1 MKKILCALFLILL
14 LSSCM
19 QYYRIVKTEGTGI
32 KGHYDKDSIVYLTE
46 AYENIEKQGGKI
58 YIQIR
63 KTEKN
68 TITIVVAR
76 QDVHKGSRH
85 YWDPEYN
92 KTFKLLDTP
101 VITDNNG
108 NKITILKTVE
118 NLESKFDKGIYGK
131 NVDIYLEKDVPE
143 ELAIDLGRVETKGKV
158 YNTGKIYL
166 KKK

>member
-19 QYYRIVKTEGTGI
+19 QYYHIVKTEGTGI

-131 NVDIYLEKDVPE
+131 NVDIYLEK
-143 ELAIDLGRVETKGKV
+143 VETKGKV

-166 KKK
+166 KRK

>member
-1 MKKILCALFLILL
+1 MNNLGLVGVIMIFYKNSLFLILL

-68 TITIVVAR
+68 IITIVV
-76 QDVHKGSRH
+76 
-85 YWDPEYN
+85 
-92 KTFKLLDTP
+92 F
-101 VITDNNG
+101 
-108 NKITILKTVE
+108 KTVILIPLLSVIIGVSN
-118 NLESKFDKGIYGK
+118 NL
-131 NVDIYLEKDVPE
+131 NVLLYS
-143 ELAIDLGRVETKGKV
+143 GSQ
-158 YNTGKIYL
+158 
-166 KKK
+166 